1 MKNYIVGAINFF
13 DNDLKLEKISAENE
27 IEAIN
32 KHSMVNGSF
41 ESKTLEEAKVE
52 AFDMDMMVDV
62 IKI

>member
-32 KHSMVNGSF
+32 KYSIVNG
-41 ESKTLEEAKVE
+41 
-52 AFDMDMMVDV
+52 
-62 IKI
+62 